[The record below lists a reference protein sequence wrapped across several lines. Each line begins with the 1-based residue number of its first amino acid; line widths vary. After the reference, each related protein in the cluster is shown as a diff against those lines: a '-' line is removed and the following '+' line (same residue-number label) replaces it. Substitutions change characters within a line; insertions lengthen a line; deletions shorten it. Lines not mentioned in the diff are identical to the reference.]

1 MPSQSKGMQAIEKLF
16 ADFSAKI
23 PELKGENYW
32 ERLVHFK
39 LYSQERRMERYRIIY
54 VWKIL
59 EGYAPNCGL
68 EIASE
73 NQRLGRKCKVPSL
86 VTNGRKAIQ
95 TLREAC
101 FQTNG
106 PRLFNCLPKYIQDI
120 RNDQEEFKT
129 KLDIFLSS
137 IPDEPRLGRLVPTAV
152 CKVTANQSNSFLAW
166 TNDA

>member
-1 MPSQSKGMQAIEKLF
+1 
-16 ADFSAKI
+16 
-23 PELKGENYW
+23 
-32 ERLVHFK
+32 
-39 LYSQERRMERYRIIY
+39 MERYRIIY

-106 PRLFNCLPKYIQDI
+106 PRLFNCLPKYIREI
-120 RNDQEEFKT
+120 RKDQEEFKT

-152 CKVTANQSNSFLAW
+152 CKVTANQSNSLLAW
-166 TNDA
+166 TNDAWRPKKCKWPWVSLSGHPRPPKKKCLQSNDFYLRWLLYKQTIKLN